1 MTEVGLWLSA
11 VCCICFFLTK
21 RDNQRFLQR
30 KWSVNKIEE
39 ILFTSSCL
47 NCWRHFWWMLSK
59 KMAQKIKLRHKMSQ
73 RKYWQ
78 MGTQSFRE
86 SRSKA
91 EERDLLFVHYWF
103 WKATYWLF
111 FCRPH
116 CCRLLPWPSESRV
129 TQWNATANYIF
140 VRSQEHCILKTGTGR
155 VQRAVSVGEGRSSV
169 QKGSVLRHWFQGTI
183 DRV

>member
-59 KMAQKIKLRHKMSQ
+59 KMAQKITLRHKMSQ

-91 EERDLLFVHYWF
+91 EEHDLLFVHYWF

-111 FCRPH
+111 FLQATLLQAVTLTLGKPGNSMKCH
-116 CCRLLPWPSESRV
+116 CKLYFCQLSR
-129 TQWNATANYIF
+129 TLH
-140 VRSQEHCILKTGTGR
+140 S
-155 VQRAVSVGEGRSSV
+155 
-169 QKGSVLRHWFQGTI
+169 
-183 DRV
+183 